1 MNQIANSCVVNH
13 VTLLTIPRLEL
24 CACLLLLK
32 LTHRVISALKMQLES
47 AQLWSDSTIAFT
59 WINTPPNL
67 LKTFVGN
74 RVSKINQLSKDFQW
88 KHISSECNPADM
100 SFLVDW
106 M

>member
-1 MNQIANSCVVNH
+1 MPSFVEAYSQGH
-13 VTLLTIPRLEL
+13 
-24 CACLLLLK
+24 
-32 LTHRVISALKMQLES
+32 ISFKDEIGVRAV
-47 AQLWSDSTIAFT
+47 LWSDSTIAFT

-88 KHISSECNPADM
+88 KPISSECNPADM